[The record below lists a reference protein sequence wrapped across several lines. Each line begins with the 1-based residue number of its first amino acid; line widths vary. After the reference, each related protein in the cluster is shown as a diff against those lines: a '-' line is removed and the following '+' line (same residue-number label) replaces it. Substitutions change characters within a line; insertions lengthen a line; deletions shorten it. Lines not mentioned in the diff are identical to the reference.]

1 MAALNRTTLFT
12 RLFKALKKHYQAPP
26 PPPARPLLEQLL
38 FACCLEN
45 ASFEK
50 AQQAYQSLV
59 DSYFDWNEVRVSTIR
74 ELAESMHMLPDPA
87 TAASHVKRLLQ
98 AVFESTYSFDLEAWR
113 KLAVGEAQK
122 KLREIHGVTPFAV
135 AVATQAVLGGHAI
148 GVDRAAWELFSLLGL
163 AGEKERAAGTVP
175 GLERAIPKNKGH
187 EFFAL
192 LHECAAE
199 LLHENPS
206 PRLLKVVTDVL
217 PDAMGRLEQYFESRR
232 AAAAGAEQPREP
244 ASVTDQHAPAAPTPV
259 AQPRH
264 APATQAA
271 VSGPASSPRE
281 ESKPAAKARPAKT
294 ESPPAPAAR
303 SEPEKPAAE
312 KAAAAKTTAE
322 KPAAKTEVQKTAQ
335 AKRATK
341 AAEGGERKPP
351 RKQASPTTPR
361 ADAAAPRQP
370 KAAKKKPAPSSPAKR
385 KPR

>member
-12 RLFKALKKHYQAPP
+12 RLFKALKKHYEAPQ

-50 AQQAYQSLV
+50 AQQAYQALV
-59 DSYFDWNEVRVSTIR
+59 DSYFDWNEVRVSTVR
-74 ELAESMHMLPDPA
+74 ELAESMHMLPDPP
-87 TAASHVKRLLQ
+87 TAANHVKRLLQ

-113 KLAVGEAQK
+113 KLTVGEAQK
-122 KLREIHGVTPFAV
+122 KLREINGVTPFAV

-148 GVDRAAWELFSLLGL
+148 GVDRTTWDLFSLLGL
-163 AGEKERAAGTVP
+163 AGERERAAGTVP
-175 GLERAIPKNKGH
+175 GLERAIPKNKGQ

-199 LLHENPS
+199 LLHES
-206 PRLLKVVTDVL
+206 ATPRLLKVVTDVV
-217 PDAMGRLEQYFESRR
+217 PDAKTRLEQYFESRR
-232 AAAAGAEQPREP
+232 AAAAGAEHPSEP

-259 AQPRH
+259 TQPRH

-271 VSGPASSPRE
+271 VSAPASSPRD

-312 KAAAAKTTAE
+312 KAAAEKTTAE

-341 AAEGGERKPP
+341 AAEGGERKPA